1 MIVILD
7 VKQLSLLP
15 QSVMSVRQF
24 ITFIRLR
31 IFSLSSLL
39 RDFFTECA
47 QLLICV
53 QLFVTPWSL
62 SPIGS
67 SGLGVLQARILEWVA
82 MPSSRCLPNPGI
94 DIRIYQI
101 IF

>member
-1 MIVILD
+1 MRVDIFLLIVILD

-62 SPIGS
+62 SPTGS
-67 SGLGVLQARILEWVA
+67 SGLGDSPGKNTGVGCHALLQV
-82 MPSSRCLPNPGI
+82 SSKPRN
-94 DIRIYQI
+94 RY
-101 IF
+101 